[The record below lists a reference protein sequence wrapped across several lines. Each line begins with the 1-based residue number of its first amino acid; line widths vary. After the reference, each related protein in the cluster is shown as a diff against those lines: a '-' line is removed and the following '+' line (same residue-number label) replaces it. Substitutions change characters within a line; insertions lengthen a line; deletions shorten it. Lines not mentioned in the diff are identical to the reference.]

1 MEALAQEVQSEFKSA
16 ETFHC
21 FSCRPTECTERLLEL
36 FSYSL
41 VRALKKPRE
50 YQLLRIDLLVSR
62 LYESL
67 DEATL
72 VKKTADPEIESIV
85 ENELVLEDE
94 GLLLEDLLDDFED
107 FCLES
112 WIVD

>member
-1 MEALAQEVQSEFKSA
+1 L
-16 ETFHC
+16 H
-21 FSCRPTECTERLLEL
+21 
-36 FSYSL
+36 
-41 VRALKKPRE
+41 
-50 YQLLRIDLLVSR
+50 
-62 LYESL
+62 ESL
-67 DEATL
+67 DKATL
-72 VKKTADPEIESIV
+72 VEKTADPEIESIV